1 MSRTSA
7 SRRTVVWRILFFF
20 IGNTIITR
28 HTKCKKKLS
37 NVVDNIG
44 ALRDKLRVI
53 TLSKSYTVNDQTF
66 ASLELAQQYEIITL
80 LKAEAGTNDI
90 IGIATAAQVLVGN
103 KAKVLDILTT
113 KPNSRVRARA
123 INGAKRTRKAK
134 DVAPAKAPET
144 AKAV

>member
-1 MSRTSA
+1 MITFSR
-7 SRRTVVWRILFFF
+7 
-20 IGNTIITR
+20 
-28 HTKCKKKLS
+28 
-37 NVVDNIG
+37 
-44 ALRDKLRVI
+44 
-53 TLSKSYTVNDQTF
+53 SYTVNDQTF
-66 ASLELAQQYEIITL
+66 ASLELAQQHEIITL

-134 DVAPAKAPET
+134 DVAPAKVPET